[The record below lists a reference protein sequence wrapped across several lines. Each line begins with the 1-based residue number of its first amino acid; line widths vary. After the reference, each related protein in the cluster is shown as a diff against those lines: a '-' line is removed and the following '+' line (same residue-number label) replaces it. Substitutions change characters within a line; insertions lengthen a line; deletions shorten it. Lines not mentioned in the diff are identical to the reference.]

1 MTPKNRFARIGFHMS
16 PNMHSELRKECFRL
30 GVSQQ
35 AFIRAL
41 VRDYFIRNH
50 GIDLDL
56 QRKER
61 VVKPSQD
68 EPSND
73 TFAI

>member
-1 MTPKNRFARIGFHMS
+1 MTPKNRFVKTTIHMGHH
-16 PNMHSELRKECFRL
+16 MHNEVRKECFRL

-35 AFIRAL
+35 SFIRAL

-56 QRKER
+56 QRKE
-61 VVKPSQD
+61 VVIKPTH
-68 EPSND
+68 ND
-73 TFAI
+73 YE